1 MFGPPSR
8 QYVMDETW
16 YTVPLVQPIDM
27 DIRLECDA
35 SGCIK
40 PTFDYDKEF
49 AALRHRILTE
59 LVNYK
64 QIFKHAPSYG
74 ALNRITTLWGFILD
88 DTNKPVISPFIT
100 IQPHTY
106 KSCFVDLRLK
116 SVTVSRSMIQPTFE
130 VVRRE
135 DVIEIEWDNDEEIEM
150 EDLEEVSDIPSFD
163 GEGAVAGAVALRN
176 PALLRREKAEAKER
190 VRAAYRA
197 ATTATMEAE
206 RLSKDFY
213 ERYELSDS
221 ESAFTEWE
229 ASDEDSDSA

>member
-1 MFGPPSR
+1 MFGPPTR

-16 YTVPLVQPIDM
+16 YTVPLLEPIDM

-64 QIFKHAPSYG
+64 QIFKHAPSYS
-74 ALNRITTLWGFILD
+74 ALNRITTLWGFIID
-88 DTNKPVISPFIT
+88 EANKPVISPFIT
-100 IQPHTY
+100 IEKHQH
-106 KSCFVDLRLK
+106 KACFVDLRLK
-116 SVTVSRSMIQPTFE
+116 SVTVSRTMIQPSFE
-130 VVRRE
+130 VIRRE
-135 DVIEIEWDNDEEIEM
+135 DVIEIEWDNDEEIDM
-150 EDLEEVSDIPSFD
+150 EDLEEVSDIPSVD
-163 GEGAVAGAVALRN
+163 GAGAVALRN